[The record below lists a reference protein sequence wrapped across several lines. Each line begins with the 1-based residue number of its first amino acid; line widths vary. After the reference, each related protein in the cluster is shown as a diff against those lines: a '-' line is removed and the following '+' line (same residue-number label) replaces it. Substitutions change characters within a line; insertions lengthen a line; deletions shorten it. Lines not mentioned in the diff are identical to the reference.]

1 MAFQMDECGHRAAT
15 CMNYMPGFITPNTL
29 CCLLHSDHCTWA
41 QAIYLFDSDYVAHCH
56 CCQISRTYLTFS
68 RIFIKIQWFSTKLS
82 ISRVFLATLKK
93 KVIRGHSRNFKV
105 RGYSVNILSLSP
117 FEMLLLGSFVSL
129 CWFSFFFHVFIWWRI
144 GFAFFLALALRIFQF
159 LR

>member
-41 QAIYLFDSDYVAHCH
+41 QAIYLFDSDHVAHCH

-93 KVIRGHSRNFKV
+93 KSNSRTFKEFQGARV
-105 RGYSVNILSLSP
+105 LCKYSESFTLWNAFAWFICIIMLIFFFFFMFSYDEELVLL
-117 FEMLLLGSFVSL
+117 FFLLLHYV
-129 CWFSFFFHVFIWWRI
+129 FFNF
-144 GFAFFLALALRIFQF
+144 
-159 LR
+159 